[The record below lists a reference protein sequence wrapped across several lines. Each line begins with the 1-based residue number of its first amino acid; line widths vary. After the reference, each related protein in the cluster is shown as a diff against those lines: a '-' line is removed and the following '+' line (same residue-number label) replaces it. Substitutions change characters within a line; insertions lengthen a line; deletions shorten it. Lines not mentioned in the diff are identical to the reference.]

1 MPEATWPGAVRSR
14 KVCTFWLI
22 FTFVSI
28 LCLVFLDNYTH
39 HEFALDYRVLFS
51 LVALFSAQAF
61 LAEVIG
67 LRADARGVS
76 FPRRLFAH
84 LGFPTLWRR
93 RIALKDISRAD
104 SLDER
109 TVRFHLFST
118 ELVDVLFP
126 DIMSR
131 RSFLRYIGK
140 ELARSVGA
148 HQINRRA

>member
-39 HEFALDYRVLFS
+39 HEFALDYRVLPS

-61 LAEVIG
+61 LAEAIG